1 MQMNGYGNFN
11 VWQNRNGK
19 KKFTVRRLIFFLGD
33 VNIKKVLISNKISF
47 GKKTIN
53 TLLVTG
59 TIIMKLSH
67 YI

>member
-1 MQMNGYGNFN
+1 MNGYGNFN

>member
-1 MQMNGYGNFN
+1 MNGYGNFN

-59 TIIMKLSH
+59 TIIMKLIH

>member
-1 MQMNGYGNFN
+1 MNGYGNFN

-19 KKFTVRRLIFFLGD
+19 KKFTVRRLRFFLGD
-33 VNIKKVLISNKISF
+33 VNIKKVLVSNKISF

>member
-1 MQMNGYGNFN
+1 MNGYGNFN

-19 KKFTVRRLIFFLGD
+19 KKITVRRLIFFLGD

>member
-1 MQMNGYGNFN
+1 MNGYGNFN
-11 VWQNRNGK
+11 LWQNRNGK

-33 VNIKKVLISNKISF
+33 VNIKKVLVSNKISF
-47 GKKTIN
+47 GKKTMN

>member
-1 MQMNGYGNFN
+1 MNGYGNFN

-33 VNIKKVLISNKISF
+33 VNIKKVLVSNKISF